1 MKMNF
6 ELIAILLV
14 CIPFAGILLYA
25 AVYRP
30 FKAAF
35 REYKETG
42 KLGQQF
48 WVAVFFLAVVTIGP
62 LLMYWI
68 DSLD

>member
-14 CIPFAGILLYA
+14 CIPFAGIFLYA

-48 WVAVFFLAVVTIGP
+48 VVAVFFLAIVVLGP
-62 LLMYWI
+62 LLMYWLE
-68 DSLD
+68 SLN